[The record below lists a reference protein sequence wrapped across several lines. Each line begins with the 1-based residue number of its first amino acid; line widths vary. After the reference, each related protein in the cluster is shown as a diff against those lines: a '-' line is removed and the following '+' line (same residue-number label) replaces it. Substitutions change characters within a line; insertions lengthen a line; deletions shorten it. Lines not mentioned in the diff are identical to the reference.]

1 MQKTQNARE
10 EVVFISVDENFICRR
25 LSGPSR
31 EDAIEEHDRD
41 AVTWYASD
49 EYEAET
55 QCFDN
60 ACMLAIP
67 RKDLKTDQIDGE
79 HLTELAD
86 GVIDEIREKYI
97 VHYAGAIQPLAP
109 ACTHNYHKFVTH
121 TPTVGSGGGVRGADR
136 CSRCDLVKE
145 WDDWKTNKANGEHYV
160 WMGYRRLTDEEKE
173 SISLEA

>member
-1 MQKTQNARE
+1 MQKTQNAKE
-10 EVVFISVDENFICRR
+10 EVVFISVDENLICGR
-25 LSGPSR
+25 LSGTSR

-41 AVTWYASD
+41 AVTWYASE

-86 GVIDEIREKYI
+86 GVIDEIRGKIYR
-97 VHYAGAIQPLAP
+97 PLRRRNP
-109 ACTHNYHKFVTH
+109 A
-121 TPTVGSGGGVRGADR
+121 VGTCLHSQLSQVRDTYPHCRKRRRRKGDR
-136 CSRCDLVKE
+136 QMFPMRSCQ
-145 WDDWKTNKANGEHYV
+145 G
-160 WMGYRRLTDEEKE
+160 MG
-173 SISLEA
+173 